1 MGWTQV
7 QGAPRALEGLG
18 RRLPRQEVQNGG
30 RKDEEASEVA
40 ALSWG

>member
-1 MGWTQV
+1 MGWTQI

-18 RRLPRQEVQNGG
+18 RPPQEVQNGG
-30 RKDEEASEVA
+30 RKDEEASEVV